1 LNWKIL
7 YNPHH
12 PDKSFARFRVPKVMK
27 KNILFQNVGS
37 RIKKLT
43 GIISQETI
51 LFISTAVKMFISYR
65 LYSSYTKE
73 NELLFMHCTST
84 KNNY

>member
-7 YNPHH
+7 YNPPH
-12 PDKSFARFRVPKVMK
+12 PDKSFARLQVPRVMK
-27 KNILFQNVGS
+27 KNKLFQNVGS
-37 RIKKLT
+37 CIKKLY

-51 LFISTAVKMFISYR
+51 LFISTAVKTFISYR

-84 KNNY
+84 QNN